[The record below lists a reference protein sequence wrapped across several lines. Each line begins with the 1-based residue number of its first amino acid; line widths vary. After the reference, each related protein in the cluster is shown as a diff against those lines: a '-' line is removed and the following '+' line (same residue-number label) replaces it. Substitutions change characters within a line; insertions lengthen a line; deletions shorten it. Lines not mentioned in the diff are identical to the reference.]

1 MSADNEGGSGG
12 QSGEGAD
19 RRPPPKPS
27 EAKPAAP
34 KLEEV
39 LARPV
44 PNAALDALKE
54 KFGEAVE
61 EISYWAGEATTRV
74 SAGRILDICLFLRDD
89 SRTRMNLLSDLCA
102 VDYPKDEVVRVDARE
117 AAKGYFNEGGWRVG
131 VGPDQPGA
139 ALLVLRLKGSDE
151 IRTGELRLGASRDEQ
166 ARAGCTEPAP
176 WARPNSVGE
185 AELDGV
191 AFTTF
196 QGGDAAM
203 NHSRQV
209 HAWRALRD
217 GTCFAIDLVV
227 QGSIGQV
234 YDPPREAPFSET
246 RAFNDLNGLLGGIHF
261 MDATALH

>member
-1 MSADNEGGSGG
+1 MRGVTATLMLAALAGLSGCDAPSASGG
-12 QSGEGAD
+12 GGHST
-19 RRPPPKPS
+19 
-27 EAKPAAP
+27 
-34 KLEEV
+34 
-39 LARPV
+39 
-44 PNAALDALKE
+44 
-54 KFGEAVE
+54 AVE
-61 EISYWAGEATTRV
+61 SGAPQARYENVEYGI
-74 SAGRILDICLFLRDD
+74 
-89 SRTRMNLLSDLCA
+89 A
-102 VDYPKDEVVRVDARE
+102 VDYPKDGVVRVDDRE
-117 AAKGYFNEGGWRVG
+117 AGKGYFNEGGWRVG

-166 ARAGCTEPAP
+166 ARASCTEPDA

-227 QGSIGQV
+227 QGSNGQV
-234 YDPPREAPFSET
+234 YDPPRQAPFSET
-246 RAFNDLNGLLGGIHF
+246 RAFNDLSALLGGVHF
-261 MDATALH
+261 MDATVLH